1 MISQKTIQEVVET
14 AKVEDVVG
22 DYVNLKR
29 SGSSMKGLCP
39 FHNEKTPSFMVSPGK
54 NIYKCFGCGKGGDP
68 IRFMMDHDAMSY
80 PEAIRHLAGRYNIE
94 IEELQTSQASKEE
107 KRKLDDLHALNQ
119 YAHDHFIHQMWQTD
133 YGKSIGL
140 GYFKDRGFR
149 EETIKK
155 WGLGFAPDKKND
167 FILRSTNDGYQLE
180 QLQKIG
186 LASKSGYDF
195 YRGRVMFPIRNI
207 SGKVI
212 GFGGRVLAKN
222 AKTAKYLNSI
232 DSEVYNKSRVLYGIH
247 FARQPIR
254 KVDECLMVE
263 GYTDTIALHQAGIEN
278 VVAPCGTSLTPDQIR
293 LVKRY
298 TPNLTFLFDGD
309 AAGKKAALRGL
320 DMVLEQDMNVKVV
333 LLPEG
338 EDPDSLLQQLGST
351 KFEEFITRNKKDF
364 ILFKTDLLLEEA
376 GNDPIKKAE
385 LIKDIVA
392 SIA

>member
-22 DYVNLKR
+22 DYVNLRR

-68 IRFMMDHDAMSY
+68 IRFMMDHDGMSY

-119 YAHDHFIHQMWQTD
+119 YAFNHFIHEMWQTD

-140 GYFKDRGFR
+140 GYFKERGFR

-155 WGLGFAPDKKND
+155 WGLGFAADKKND
-167 FILRSTNDGYQLE
+167 FILRATNDGYKLE
-180 QLQKIG
+180 QLQTLG

-222 AKTAKYLNSI
+222 AKTAKYLH
-232 DSEVYNKSRVLYGIH
+232 R
-247 FARQPIR
+247 F
-254 KVDECLMVE
+254 
-263 GYTDTIALHQAGIEN
+263 
-278 VVAPCGTSLTPDQIR
+278 
-293 LVKRY
+293 
-298 TPNLTFLFDGD
+298 
-309 AAGKKAALRGL
+309 RGL
-320 DMVLEQDMNVKVV
+320 
-333 LLPEG
+333 
-338 EDPDSLLQQLGST
+338 
-351 KFEEFITRNKKDF
+351 
-364 ILFKTDLLLEEA
+364 
-376 GNDPIKKAE
+376 
-385 LIKDIVA
+385 
-392 SIA
+392 